1 MFGEK
6 EELTPAQVAELTG
19 RLPGVTDELES
30 RGMSPNTGRFQKG
43 NKFGRPKGSRGKLTQ
58 LMLDRVASSHLSPDE
73 VLIQIYEDPNIPPDL
88 RFKAASKV
96 ADLVY
101 PKAASVEVKIEEEN
115 VINEDSLNAQ
125 IREFLVSALGKDVMP
140 PEEESEDEDEEDEST
155 SENQ

>member
-6 EELTPAQVAELTG
+6 GELTPAQVAEVTG
-19 RLPGVTDELES
+19 RLPGVTDELEN
-30 RGMSPNTGRFQKG
+30 RGMEPSTGKFQKG

-101 PKAASVEVKIEEEN
+101 PKAASVEIKIEEEN

-125 IREFLVSALGKDVMP
+125 IKDFLAGALGADVLP
-140 PEEESEDEDEEDEST
+140 PEDSEDAEKEEEADES
-155 SENQ
+155 

>member
-1 MFGEK
+1 MFGDEK
-6 EELTPAQVAELTG
+6 ELTPSQVAELTG
-19 RLPGVTDELES
+19 RLPGVTGELED

-58 LMLDRVASSHLSPDE
+58 LMLDRVAASHLSPDE

-101 PKAASVEVKIEEEN
+101 PKAASVEIKIEDEN
-115 VINEDSLNAQ
+115 VVNEDSLNAQ
-125 IREFLVSALGKDVMP
+125 IKDFLKEALGKDIMP
-140 PEEESEDEDEEDEST
+140 PEENSEEKVEED

>member
-6 EELTPAQVAELTG
+6 GELTPAQVAEVTG

-30 RGMSPNTGRFQKG
+30 RGMEPSTGKFQKG

-58 LMLDRVASSHLSPDE
+58 LMLDRVAASHLSPDE

-115 VINEDSLNAQ
+115 VINEESLNAQ
-125 IREFLVSALGKDVMP
+125 IRDFLTGALKVDVLP
-140 PEEESEDEDEEDEST
+140 PEDSEDAEKGEEADES
-155 SENQ
+155 

>member
-6 EELTPAQVAELTG
+6 GELTPAQVAEITG
-19 RLPGVTDELES
+19 RLPGVTEELES
-30 RGMSPNTGRFQKG
+30 KGMEPNTGKFTKG

-58 LMLDRVASSHLSPDE
+58 LMLDRVAASHLSPDE

-115 VINEDSLNAQ
+115 VINEESLNAQ
-125 IREFLVSALGKDVMP
+125 IRDFLTGALKVDVLP
-140 PEEESEDEDEEDEST
+140 PEDSEDAEKEEEADESK
-155 SENQ
+155 

>member
-6 EELTPAQVAELTG
+6 GELTPAQVAEVTG

-30 RGMSPNTGRFQKG
+30 RGMEPSTGKFQKG

-58 LMLDRVASSHLSPDE
+58 LMLDRVAASHLSPDE

-115 VINEDSLNAQ
+115 VINEESLNAQ
-125 IREFLVSALGKDVMP
+125 IRDFLTGALKVDVLP
-140 PEEESEDEDEEDEST
+140 PEDSEDAEKEEEADES
-155 SENQ
+155 

>member
-6 EELTPAQVAELTG
+6 GELTPAQVAEVTG
-19 RLPGVTDELES
+19 RLPGVTDELEN
-30 RGMSPNTGRFQKG
+30 RGMEPSTGKFQKG

-101 PKAASVEVKIEEEN
+101 PKAASVEIKIEEEN

-125 IREFLVSALGKDVMP
+125 IKDFLTGALGADVLP
-140 PEEESEDEDEEDEST
+140 PEASEDAEKEEEADES
-155 SENQ
+155 

>member
-6 EELTPAQVAELTG
+6 GELTPAQVAEVTG
-19 RLPGVTDELES
+19 RLPGVTDELEN
-30 RGMSPNTGRFQKG
+30 RGMEPSTGKFQKG

-125 IREFLVSALGKDVMP
+125 IKDFLAGALGADVLP
-140 PEEESEDEDEEDEST
+140 PEDSEDAEQEEEADES
-155 SENQ
+155 

>member
-6 EELTPAQVAELTG
+6 GELTPAQVAEITG
-19 RLPGVTDELES
+19 RLPGVTEELES
-30 RGMSPNTGRFQKG
+30 KGMEPSTGRFTKG

-58 LMLDRVASSHLSPDE
+58 LMLDRVAASHLSPDE
-73 VLIQIYEDPNIPPDL
+73 VLIQIYEDPSIPPDL

-115 VINEDSLNAQ
+115 VINEESLNAQ
-125 IREFLVSALGKDVMP
+125 IRDFLTGALKVDVLP
-140 PEEESEDEDEEDEST
+140 PEDSEDAEKEEEADES
-155 SENQ
+155 

>member
-6 EELTPAQVAELTG
+6 GELTPAQVAEVTG

-30 RGMSPNTGRFQKG
+30 RGMEPSTGKFQKG

-58 LMLDRVASSHLSPDE
+58 LMLDRVAASHLSPDE

-101 PKAASVEVKIEEEN
+101 PKAASVEIKIEDEN

-125 IREFLVSALGKDVMP
+125 IKDFLTGALGADVLP
-140 PEEESEDEDEEDEST
+140 PEGSEDAEKEEEADES
-155 SENQ
+155 

>member
-6 EELTPAQVAELTG
+6 GELTPAQVAEITG
-19 RLPGVTDELES
+19 RLPGVTEELES
-30 RGMSPNTGRFQKG
+30 KGMEPSTGKFTKG

-58 LMLDRVASSHLSPDE
+58 LMLDRVAASHLSPDE
-73 VLIQIYEDPNIPPDL
+73 VLIQIYEDPSIPPDL

-115 VINEDSLNAQ
+115 VINEESLNAQ
-125 IREFLVSALGKDVMP
+125 IRDFLTGALKVDVLP
-140 PEEESEDEDEEDEST
+140 PEDSEDAEKGEEADES
-155 SENQ
+155 

>member
-6 EELTPAQVAELTG
+6 GELTPAQVAEVTG

-30 RGMSPNTGRFQKG
+30 RGMEPSTGKFQKG

-58 LMLDRVASSHLSPDE
+58 LMLDRVAASHLSPDE

-115 VINEDSLNAQ
+115 VINEESLNAQ
-125 IREFLVSALGKDVMP
+125 IKDFLTGALGIDVMP
-140 PEEESEDEDEEDEST
+140 PEEDNSEENETNSQDE
-155 SENQ
+155 QV